1 MKLKRNSTIML
12 VTILLLVIVLYN
24 KLHSE
29 RDIEEEN
36 VQSEQHELP
45 SYGKMDYIPSAFLR
59 LTE

>member
-1 MKLKRNSTIML
+1 MKIKQPSFLML
-12 VTILLLVIVLYN
+12 VTILLLMIVLYN

-29 RDIEEEN
+29 RDIAEEN
-36 VQSEQHELP
+36 VENEQYELP